1 MKKIEILSPCVCAG
15 RTLEAGM
22 LVDPADL
29 KSGDAAI
36 LIGSGL
42 AREVERY
49 EVPERDLV
57 PETRDPEPPKKPAR
71 KGRK

>member
-15 RTLEAGM
+15 RNMEAGM
-22 LVDPADL
+22 LLDIDAIRP
-29 KSGDAAI
+29 GDAGI

-49 EVPERDLV
+49 EVPERDIV
-57 PETRDPEPPKKPAR
+57 PETRDPEPAKKTAR
-71 KGRK
+71 KSRK